1 MIFDG
6 FTKKDFDVFSIND
19 FDQRMDALK
28 TIIRPKLDYLGQYF
42 SPILAAMTGEEMFA
56 HVAKH
61 ARRKVNPPKDT
72 WVAIA
77 TNPRGYKML
86 PHFQIGLWGSH
97 VFIWLAVIYEAP
109 NKIQYGKTLQSHTN
123 QILSDLPH
131 DFVWSIDHMKPEVMK
146 HEELTKEG
154 LTNMFVRLQTIK
166 KAEIL
171 CGYQIPVEE
180 AVEMTGN
187 QFIDVTESVF
197 HKLVPLYKLI
207 H

>member
-131 DFVWSIDHMKPEVMK
+131 DFVWSIDHMKPEVIK
-146 HEELTKEG
+146 HEELTKED
-154 LTNMFVRLQTIK
+154 LTNLFVRLQTIK

-207 H
+207 Q

>member
-1 MIFDG
+1 MTFDG

-19 FDQRMDALK
+19 FDQRMEALK
-28 TIIRPKLDYLGQYF
+28 TLIRPKLEYLGQYF
-42 SPILAAMTGEEMFA
+42 APILASMTNEEMFA

-61 ARRKVNPPKDT
+61 ARRKVNPPRDT
-72 WVAIA
+72 WVALA

-109 NKIQYGKTLQSHTN
+109 NKTQYGKVLQSHTN
-123 QILSDLPH
+123 QILSDIPH
-131 DFVWSIDHMKPEVMK
+131 DFVWSVDHMKPEVIK
-146 HEELTKEG
+146 HAELTEES

-171 CGYQIPVEE
+171 CGYQIPIEE
-180 AVEMTGN
+180 AVEMTGD
-187 QFIDVTESVF
+187 QFIDVAEAVF
-197 HKLVPLYKLI
+197 HKLVSLYKLI